1 MYNSDLSNF
10 TVDVLTKSLIKANQ
24 AQNEIDYDEEEIIE
38 NYDYITIEDEENNK
52 EEEKTEEIDN
62 KEEEKNLTNK
72 AINNEEQKNNEKEE
86 NNEDKNKPDKT
97 IFSKIAED
105 MYYKII
111 QNYNN
116 IYNYQDFTNDQFL
129 AIYSNKINN
138 CENSQIIKDFLYRN
152 KQYINSKNGNKETIN
167 NRVDQINDFFSKKL
181 SQNEVNDIVKEFN
194 NKQIKYNLK
203 KQKDIEEL
211 ANKIENKKQQDY
223 LNKPNINKNN
233 LNYFKKKVK
242 YEFRKRNLSQNN
254 NKSNNNNLNENQK
267 KYKMSNEDINNLVT
281 KLHNEAK
288 EKEIKLKNYRS
299 SDDLYINKKNEFNF
313 TNKSTNKMLFINFLK
328 QYQKEIKNIKSI
340 SHLKNPYFLFDELKL
355 LLEHMHFINEDTEQN
370 LLKDMWK
377 DLTSYSL
384 SNKID
389 SDLILIFI
397 ICFNGLY
404 KNDIEEIIKNNL
416 KWINLDKYDKLFK
429 KRKNFENKYKE
440 LRKNR
445 REFYFNLKSQKDK
458 EYLEK
463 KYMEKEYPHSKS
475 YDSFYGIKRRKLS
488 KSYNSIILERRNKL
502 EELRLE
508 NEKKKLKEC
517 TFIPNI
523 YKNKSSSNLK
533 KNNTSIYNNINSM
546 ISPNKNTHKH
556 TRNIK
561 NQRVYELSNNTNC
574 NTFYPNLKNNIIKDK
589 DNKNNNEILNRNYK
603 YLNKYKNIP
612 LISFE
617 IQIRNKADVLNYYE
631 NDNVDK
637 VVEKFSK
644 KHNLTNESKRQI
656 KEAIIKKLEIL

>member
-211 ANKIENKKQQDY
+211 ANKIQKKKQ
-223 LNKPNINKNN
+223 
-233 LNYFKKKVK
+233 KK
-242 YEFRKRNLSQNN
+242 
-254 NKSNNNNLNENQK
+254 
-267 KYKMSNEDINNLVT
+267 
-281 KLHNEAK
+281 
-288 EKEIKLKNYRS
+288 
-299 SDDLYINKKNEFNF
+299 
-313 TNKSTNKMLFINFLK
+313 
-328 QYQKEIKNIKSI
+328 
-340 SHLKNPYFLFDELKL
+340 
-355 LLEHMHFINEDTEQN
+355 
-370 LLKDMWK
+370 
-377 DLTSYSL
+377 
-384 SNKID
+384 
-389 SDLILIFI
+389 
-397 ICFNGLY
+397 
-404 KNDIEEIIKNNL
+404 
-416 KWINLDKYDKLFK
+416 
-429 KRKNFENKYKE
+429 
-440 LRKNR
+440 
-445 REFYFNLKSQKDK
+445 
-458 EYLEK
+458 
-463 KYMEKEYPHSKS
+463 
-475 YDSFYGIKRRKLS
+475 
-488 KSYNSIILERRNKL
+488 
-502 EELRLE
+502 
-508 NEKKKLKEC
+508 
-517 TFIPNI
+517 
-523 YKNKSSSNLK
+523 
-533 KNNTSIYNNINSM
+533 
-546 ISPNKNTHKH
+546 
-556 TRNIK
+556 
-561 NQRVYELSNNTNC
+561 
-574 NTFYPNLKNNIIKDK
+574 
-589 DNKNNNEILNRNYK
+589 
-603 YLNKYKNIP
+603 
-612 LISFE
+612 
-617 IQIRNKADVLNYYE
+617 
-631 NDNVDK
+631 
-637 VVEKFSK
+637 
-644 KHNLTNESKRQI
+644 
-656 KEAIIKKLEIL
+656 

>member
-1 MYNSDLSNF
+1 MNNSDLSQF

-24 AQNEIDYDEEEIIE
+24 AQNEIDDDEEEIIE

-62 KEEEKNLTNK
+62 KEEENNLNNK
-72 AINNEEQKNNEKEE
+72 SINNEEQMNNEKNE
-86 NNEDKNKPDKT
+86 NNIDKNKPDKT

-111 QNYNN
+111 HNCDN

-138 CENSQIIKDFLYRN
+138 CENSQIIKNFLYRN
-152 KQYINSKNGNKETIN
+152 KEYLNGKNGNKETVN
-167 NRVDQINDFFSKKL
+167 NRIDQINDFFSKKL
-181 SQNEVNDIVKEFN
+181 SQNEVNNIVTEFN
-194 NKQIKYNLK
+194 KKQIKYNLK

-242 YEFRKRNLSQNN
+242 YEFKKRNLSQNN
-254 NKSNNNNLNENQK
+254 NKSDNNNKNKNQK
-267 KYKMSNEDINNLVT
+267 NIKMSNEDIKNLVT

-288 EKEIKLKNYRS
+288 DKEIKLKNCKS
-299 SDDLYINKKNEFNF
+299 SDDLYKNKKKEFTF

-340 SHLKNPYFLFDELKL
+340 SYIKNPTILYDELKL
-355 LLEHMHFINEDTEQN
+355 LLEHLHFLNEDTEEN
-370 LLKDMWK
+370 VLKDMWK

-384 SNKID
+384 SNKIN

-404 KNDIEEIIKNNL
+404 KNDIEEIIQNNL
-416 KWINLDKYDKLFK
+416 KWIDLNKYDKLIK
-429 KRKNFENKYKE
+429 KRKEFENKYKE

-445 REFYFNLKSQKDK
+445 REYYFNFKAQKEK
-458 EYLEK
+458 EYLEQ

-475 YDSFYGIKRRKLS
+475 YDKFYGIKRRKLS
-488 KSYNSIILERRNKL
+488 ESYNSIILEKKKKL

-508 NEKKKLKEC
+508 NERDKLKEC
-517 TFIPNI
+517 TFTPNI
-523 YKNKSSSNLK
+523 KNKSSSNIK
-533 KNNTSIYNNINSM
+533 KNNNSIYNNI
-546 ISPNKNTHKH
+546 ILSPNKNYIPHKH

-561 NQRVYELSNNTNC
+561 NQSIYELSNNTNL
-574 NTFYPNLKNNIIKDK
+574 NTFYPNLKNNVLNDK
-589 DNKNNNEILNRNYK
+589 GEKNNNEIVNRKYK
-603 YLNKYKNIP
+603 YINDYKKEP

-617 IQIRNKADVLNYYE
+617 IQIRNKTDFLNYYE
-631 NDNVDK
+631 NDDVDK
-637 VVEKFSK
+637 VVQKFVK

-656 KEAIIKKLEIL
+656 KEAIIKKLKIL